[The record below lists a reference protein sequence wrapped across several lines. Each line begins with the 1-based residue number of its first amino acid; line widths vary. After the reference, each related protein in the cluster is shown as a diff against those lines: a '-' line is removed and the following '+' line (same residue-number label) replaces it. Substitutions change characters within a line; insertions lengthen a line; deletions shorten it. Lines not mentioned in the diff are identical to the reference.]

1 MIISLY
7 LLDKI
12 VEYKVPKEV
21 QGSYSFP
28 ADEEDVNIINFEAR
42 NGMWVLYKTTDVSI
56 MYDNTFFDSIELK
69 PNNFYILIYEQK
81 NYLIYVTSTEGT
93 KVD

>member
-12 VEYKVPKEV
+12 VEYKVPKEI

-28 ADEEDVNIINFEAR
+28 AEDEDVNIINFEAR
-42 NGMWVLYKTTDVSI
+42 NGMWILYKTADVSI
-56 MYDNTFFDSIELK
+56 M
-69 PNNFYILIYEQK
+69 
-81 NYLIYVTSTEGT
+81 
-93 KVD
+93 